1 MTLPAIAEEAA
12 LKYPKGHSCP
22 KYPKYICGSLK
33 CKKKTEQP
41 FDFVIPRLRIIETLQ
56 FLSPYDVGYFGR

>member
-22 KYPKYICGSLK
+22 KYPKYICESLK

-41 FDFVIPRLRIIETLQ
+41 LDFVIPRLRFTK
-56 FLSPYDVGYFGR
+56 F